1 LPDALEVAG
10 VALGPSDGAAWITEA
25 RDLTSRQLVA
35 RAPARRNPRLGDG
48 QRRPP
53 NEFVDESIIRAV
65 AA

>member
-1 LPDALEVAG
+1 LA
-10 VALGPSDGAAWITEA
+10 AAWITEA

-35 RAPARRNPRLGDG
+35 RVAARRNPRLGDG
-48 QRRPP
+48 KRRPP